1 VAAHLDQLA
10 LAEYRLAV
18 QELVVQNRQQKQV
31 VQAAEGAQRRH
42 YFVQV
47 LLAEFGQVS
56 LKSNRS
62 QLPCLGRKRTNEIG
76 VFIFTADQHL

>member
-1 VAAHLDQLA
+1 MHELDYAQTDVLQVAAHLDQLA

-47 LLAEFGQVS
+47 LLAELGQVS
-56 LKSNRS
+56 LKSNGS
-62 QLPCLGRKRTNEIG
+62 QPGLKEN
-76 VFIFTADQHL
+76 